1 MRELGEF
8 RRISKPPNL
17 RISKQRKQISSQFP
31 IPRSL
36 FTRTMKY
43 TYAYKTSDGTRH
55 EATMVAKSR
64 DDVFVELRKQGI
76 KAIKVVAADGS
87 KANGKVRGVRKRTV
101 AIIVAAA
108 SIIVAI
114 FVNSVTK
121 RSDLFV
127 TEFTNARRQVIGDAA
142 IIEKGIRNG
151 WSDVF
156 ELEGERFLAS
166 FAIPG
171 VKAGQ
176 RNTSEKEFAAA
187 VENKCV
193 VTDSDSLE
201 ARQIKAMV
209 EGMKNE
215 ARRYLAAGG
224 SIVEYG
230 KRLTERQ
237 DAEIAIYNRVKADID
252 KARATLSESEFMTYW
267 EKRNDELRNL
277 GIKTIGLSDE

>member
-1 MRELGEF
+1 
-8 RRISKPPNL
+8 
-17 RISKQRKQISSQFP
+17 
-31 IPRSL
+31 
-36 FTRTMKY
+36 
-43 TYAYKTSDGTRH
+43 
-55 EATMVAKSR
+55 
-64 DDVFVELRKQGI
+64 
-76 KAIKVVAADGS
+76 
-87 KANGKVRGVRKRTV
+87 
-101 AIIVAAA
+101 
-108 SIIVAI
+108 
-114 FVNSVTK
+114 
-121 RSDLFV
+121 V
-127 TEFTNARRQVIGDAA
+127 TEFTNVRRQVIGDAA

-156 ELEGERFLAS
+156 TLEGERFLAS

-187 VENKCV
+187 LENKCV

-224 SIVEYG
+224 TIVEYG

-237 DAEIAIYNRVKADID
+237 DAEITIYNRVKTDIEN
-252 KARATLSESEFMTYW
+252 ARASMLDEDFMTYW

-277 GIKTIGLSDE
+277 GIRTVGLEQY

>member
-1 MRELGEF
+1 
-8 RRISKPPNL
+8 
-17 RISKQRKQISSQFP
+17 
-31 IPRSL
+31 
-36 FTRTMKY
+36 MKY
-43 TYAYKTSDGTRH
+43 TYAYKTSDGVRH
-55 EATMVAKSR
+55 EDSMNASSR
-64 DDVFVELRKQGI
+64 DEVFIELRKRGI

-87 KANGKVRGVRKRTV
+87 KANGEVRGVRKRV
-101 AIIVAAA
+101 VAVLIAIIALGVGVCAYLGGVLTGGSPESGIAFQTDQ
-108 SIIVAI
+108 S
-114 FVNSVTK
+114 
-121 RSDLFV
+121 
-127 TEFTNARRQVIGDAA
+127 RRQIIGDAA

-176 RNTSEKEFAAA
+176 RNTSEKEFIAAL
-187 VENKCV
+187 EFRREFS
-193 VTDSDSLE
+193 SDDFLE

-209 EGMKNE
+209 EGMKQE

-224 SIVEYG
+224 TIVEYG

-237 DAEIAIYNRVKADID
+237 DAEIAIYNRVKADIEN
-252 KARATLSESEFMTYW
+252 ARKLMTESAFMTYW

-277 GIKTIGLSDE
+277 GIKTVGLSDE

>member
-1 MRELGEF
+1 
-8 RRISKPPNL
+8 
-17 RISKQRKQISSQFP
+17 
-31 IPRSL
+31 
-36 FTRTMKY
+36 MKY

-64 DDVFVELRKQGI
+64 DEVFAELRKQGI

-87 KANGKVRGVRKRTV
+87 KANGEIHGVRKRVVV
-101 AIIVAAA
+101 ALVAFVALGVGVVAYFTGTRSGGDLGDSATTAFAA
-108 SIIVAI
+108 GQ
-114 FVNSVTK
+114 
-121 RSDLFV
+121 D
-127 TEFTNARRQVIGDAA
+127 RRQVIGDAA

-156 ELEGERFLAS
+156 ELEGDRFLAS

-187 VENKCV
+187 LENKCEILPN
-193 VTDSDSLE
+193 DSIE
-201 ARQIKAMV
+201 VKQIKAMV
-209 EGMKNE
+209 EGMKDE

-224 SIVEYG
+224 SIISYG

-237 DAEIAIYNRVKADID
+237 DAEIAIYERIKTDLEKAHSSM
-252 KARATLSESEFMTYW
+252 SEDEYMIYW

-277 GIKTIGLSDE
+277 GIKTIGLE

>member
-1 MRELGEF
+1 
-8 RRISKPPNL
+8 
-17 RISKQRKQISSQFP
+17 
-31 IPRSL
+31 
-36 FTRTMKY
+36 MKY

-64 DDVFVELRKQGI
+64 VEVFAELRKQGI

-87 KANGKVRGVRKRTV
+87 KANGEIHGVRKRV
-101 AIIVAAA
+101 VAAL
-108 SIIVAI
+108 VA
-114 FVNSVTK
+114 FVALGVGLLSYFSGT
-121 RSDLFV
+121 RSSGDLGGSEAAAFA
-127 TEFTNARRQVIGDAA
+127 TGQDRRQVIGDAA

-156 ELEGERFLAS
+156 RLEGERFLAS

-176 RNTSEKEFAAA
+176 RNTSEKEFSAAL
-187 VENKCV
+187 ENKCAV
-193 VTDSDSLE
+193 NDSDSLE

-224 SIVEYG
+224 SIIEYG

-277 GIKTIGLSDE
+277 GIKTVGLEQD

>member
-1 MRELGEF
+1 
-8 RRISKPPNL
+8 
-17 RISKQRKQISSQFP
+17 
-31 IPRSL
+31 
-36 FTRTMKY
+36 MKY
-43 TYAYKTSDGTRH
+43 TYAYKTSDGVRH
-55 EATMVAKSR
+55 EDSMNAASREEVFAALRAK
-64 DDVFVELRKQGI
+64 GI

-87 KANGKVRGVRKRTV
+87 KANGEVRGVRKRVV
-101 AIIVAAA
+101 AVLIAIVALGVGVCAYLGGA
-108 SIIVAI
+108 LTGGSPVSGTA
-114 FVNSVTK
+114 FQTDQS
-121 RSDLFV
+121 
-127 TEFTNARRQVIGDAA
+127 RRQIIGDAA

-156 ELEGERFLAS
+156 TLEGERFLAS

-187 VENKCV
+187 LENKCV
-193 VTDSDSLE
+193 VANSDSLE

-215 ARRYLAAGG
+215 ARRYIAAGG
-224 SIVEYG
+224 TIVGYG

-237 DAEIAIYNRVKADID
+237 DAEIAVYNRVKAEIE
-252 KARATLSESEFMTYW
+252 KARATMTESAFMTYW

>member
-1 MRELGEF
+1 
-8 RRISKPPNL
+8 
-17 RISKQRKQISSQFP
+17 
-31 IPRSL
+31 
-36 FTRTMKY
+36 MKY
-43 TYAYKTSDGTRH
+43 TYAYKTSDGIRH

-64 DDVFVELRKQGI
+64 DEVFAELRKQGI

-87 KANGKVRGVRKRTV
+87 KANGEIHGVRKR
-101 AIIVAAA
+101 IVAAL
-108 SIIVAI
+108 VA
-114 FVNSVTK
+114 FVALVVGLLSYFSGTRSGDDLGDSVATAFATGQ
-121 RSDLFV
+121 D
-127 TEFTNARRQVIGDAA
+127 RRQVIGDAA

-156 ELEGERFLAS
+156 TLEGERFLAS

-176 RNTSEKEFAAA
+176 RNTSKKEFTAAL
-187 VENKCV
+187 ENKCV
-193 VTDSDSLE
+193 VADSDSLE

-224 SIVEYG
+224 TIIEYG

-237 DAEIAIYNRVKADID
+237 DAEIAVYNRVKADIE
-252 KARATLSESEFMTYW
+252 KARKTMSEAAFMSYW

-277 GIKTIGLSDE
+277 GIKTVGLEQD

>member
-1 MRELGEF
+1 
-8 RRISKPPNL
+8 
-17 RISKQRKQISSQFP
+17 
-31 IPRSL
+31 
-36 FTRTMKY
+36 MKY

-64 DDVFVELRKQGI
+64 DEVFAELRKRGI

-87 KANGKVRGVRKRTV
+87 KANGEVRGVRKRTI

-187 VENKCV
+187 LENKCV
-193 VTDSDSLE
+193 GIDSDSLE

-252 KARATLSESEFMTYW
+252 QARATLSESEFMTYW

-277 GIKTIGLSDE
+277 GIKTIGLSYE

>member
-1 MRELGEF
+1 
-8 RRISKPPNL
+8 
-17 RISKQRKQISSQFP
+17 
-31 IPRSL
+31 
-36 FTRTMKY
+36 MKY

-55 EATMVAKSR
+55 EDSMNASSR
-64 DDVFVELRKQGI
+64 EEVFAELRKRGI

-87 KANGKVRGVRKRTV
+87 KANGEVRGVRKRTV
-101 AIIVAAA
+101 AIIVAAV
-108 SIIVAI
+108 SIIVATL
-114 FVNSVTK
+114 VNSVTK

-127 TEFTNARRQVIGDAA
+127 TEFTRVRRQVIGDAA

-156 ELEGERFLAS
+156 TLEGERFLAS

-176 RNTSEKEFAAA
+176 RNTSEKEFTAAL
-187 VENKCV
+187 ENKCIV
-193 VTDSDSLE
+193 ADSDSLE

-215 ARRYLAAGG
+215 ARSYIAAGG
-224 SIVEYG
+224 TIVEYG

-237 DAEIAIYNRVKADID
+237 DAEIAVYNRVKTDIEN
-252 KARATLSESEFMTYW
+252 ARASISDEDFMTYW

-277 GIKTIGLSDE
+277 GIKTVGLERD

>member
-1 MRELGEF
+1 
-8 RRISKPPNL
+8 
-17 RISKQRKQISSQFP
+17 
-31 IPRSL
+31 
-36 FTRTMKY
+36 MKY
-43 TYAYKTSDGTRH
+43 TYAYKTPDGIRH
-55 EATMVAKSR
+55 EDTMNAASR
-64 DDVFVELRKQGI
+64 EEVFTALRKQGI

-87 KANGKVRGVRKRTV
+87 KANGEVRGVRKRV
-101 AIIVAAA
+101 VAALVAFVALGVGVCAYWGGVHLGGSPA
-108 SIIVAI
+108 SGTA
-114 FVNSVTK
+114 FQTDQS
-121 RSDLFV
+121 
-127 TEFTNARRQVIGDAA
+127 RRQIIGDAA

-176 RNTSEKEFAAA
+176 RNTSEKEFTAAL
-187 VENKCV
+187 ENKCFV
-193 VTDSDSLE
+193 ADSDSLE

-237 DAEIAIYNRVKADID
+237 DAEIAVYNRVKADLE
-252 KARATLSESEFMTYW
+252 KARKTMAEAEFMTYW

-277 GIKTIGLSDE
+277 GIRTVGLERD

>member
-1 MRELGEF
+1 
-8 RRISKPPNL
+8 
-17 RISKQRKQISSQFP
+17 
-31 IPRSL
+31 
-36 FTRTMKY
+36 MKY
-43 TYAYKTSDGTRH
+43 TYAYKTSDGVRH
-55 EATMVAKSR
+55 EATMNAASR
-64 DDVFVELRKQGI
+64 EEVFAELRKRGI
-76 KAIKVVAADGS
+76 KAIKVVAADGT
-87 KANGKVRGVRKRTV
+87 KANGEVRGVRKRVV
-101 AIIVAAA
+101 AVLVAFVSLGVGVVAYFSGTRSGGDLGGTLEA
-108 SIIVAI
+108 S
-114 FVNSVTK
+114 FQT
-121 RSDLFV
+121 DQ
-127 TEFTNARRQVIGDAA
+127 ARRQVIGDAA

-156 ELEGERFLAS
+156 ALEGERFLAS

-187 VENKCV
+187 LENKCIA
-193 VTDSDSLE
+193 TDSDSLE

-224 SIVEYG
+224 TIVEYG

-237 DAEIAIYNRVKADID
+237 DAEIAIYNRVKADIE
-252 KARATLSESEFMTYW
+252 KARATMSEAAFMTYW

-277 GIKTIGLSDE
+277 GIKTVGLSDE